1 MCDGLLVGM
10 TGKIV
15 EKGKQDFSIAYF
27 MVALAMIFILQYAL
41 LTKQVETIS
50 YSQFKALVKKS
61 QVAELVVRDKTING
75 SIKVDGL
82 KEIFSPEKIKELGE
96 GATKPLP
103 FLVVRVEDQ
112 RLTAELEAAG
122 VPFKG
127 EVTSDWLPTVLS
139 WVVPII
145 LFFVLWNFLI
155 NRMGGGVGGGLM
167 QIGKSKAKVYIEK
180 STGVTFA
187 DVAGIDEA
195 EEELIE
201 VVDFLKHPEKYQR
214 LGGHIPK
221 GVLLVGPP
229 GTGKTLLAR
238 AVAGEAGV
246 PFFSISGSDF
256 VEMFVGVGAARVRD
270 LFSQAAE
277 HAPSIIF
284 IDELDALGKARGMS
298 MLTSHDEREQTLNQ
312 LLAEMDGFDPNKG
325 VMMMAA
331 TNRPEILDPALLRPG
346 RFDRQVLVD
355 RPDVKGREK
364 ILQLH
369 AKKIKLSPAVD
380 LSIIAAKTPG
390 FVGAD
395 LANIVN
401 EAALLAARQGKEAV
415 EMTDFD
421 EAIERVV
428 AGLQKKSRVM
438 SPKEKKTVAYHES
451 GHALVAELVPG
462 ADPVSKI
469 SIIPRGMAALGYT
482 QQTPTEDRYLMTKS
496 ELLARVYVLLGGRV
510 AEEMIFNDVSTG
522 AQNDLQRA
530 TEIARTM
537 VTQFGMSEKLGLV
550 SLEGPRQPLFL
561 PVPMQST
568 KEYSDD
574 TARVIDAE
582 VKQILTEAH
591 EKVTETL
598 ATHRNALEEL
608 AQLLLKKEVVERP
621 ELQAILK
628 VVSIDRAK
636 DRKKSIGAPEG
647 EGTAIS
653 KE

>member
-1 MCDGLLVGM
+1 MSKKRQALWVG
-10 TGKIV
+10 
-15 EKGKQDFSIAYF
+15 Y
-27 MVALAMIFILQYAL
+27 FILAASLMLVVPYFL
-41 LTKQVETIS
+41 PKLSEPLS
-50 YSQFKALVKKS
+50 YSQFKLLLKHG
-61 QVAELVVRDKTING
+61 QLTEVVVHDKTISG
-75 SIKVDGL
+75 AIKVEGI
-82 KEIFSPEKIKELGE
+82 KEVFSPEKIKELGDRAK
-96 GATKPLP
+96 GPLS
-103 FLVVRVEDQ
+103 FVVVRVEDA
-112 RLTAELEAAG
+112 RLTTELEEVG

-127 EVTSDWLPTVLS
+127 ETTSDWLSSALS
-139 WVVPII
+139 WLMPII
-145 LFFVLWNFLI
+145 VFFALWALLF
-155 NRMGGGVGGGLM
+155 NRIGGTGGGLM
-167 QIGKSKAKVYIEK
+167 QIGKSRAKVYIEEK
-180 STGVTFA
+180 TGVSFA
-187 DVAGIDEA
+187 DVEGIDEA

-201 VVDFLKHPEKYQR
+201 FLKHPEKYQR
-214 LGGHIPK
+214 LGGHLPK

-246 PFFSISGSDF
+246 PFFSISGSNF

-270 LFSQAAE
+270 LFAQAVE

-284 IDELDALGKARGMS
+284 IDELDALGKARGIN
-298 MLTSHDEREQTLNQ
+298 MLSSHDEREQTLNQ

-325 VMMMAA
+325 VIMMAA

-380 LSIIAAKTPG
+380 LGLIAAKTPG

-401 EAALLAARQGKEAV
+401 EAALLAARQGKDAV
-415 EMTDFD
+415 EMADFD
-421 EAIERVV
+421 EAIERIV

-438 SPKEKKTVAYHES
+438 NPKEKKTVAYHES

-469 SIIPRGMAALGYT
+469 SIIPRGIAALGYT
-482 QQTPTEDRYLMTKS
+482 QQTPTEDRYLMTRS

-510 AEEMIFNDVSTG
+510 AEEMVFDDVSTG

-530 TEIARTM
+530 TEIVRTM
-537 VTQFGMSEKLGLV
+537 VTQFGMSDRLGLV
-550 SLEGPRQPLFL
+550 SLEGPRTPLFL
-561 PVPMQST
+561 PVPMQSG
-568 KEYSDD
+568 KEYSED

-582 VKQILTEAH
+582 VKQILTDAH
-591 EKVTETL
+591 EKVRTTL
-598 ATHRNALEEL
+598 AAHRSALEEL

-636 DRKKSIGAPEG
+636 EKKKSLEAAEANEG
-647 EGTAIS
+647 RVQSDS
-653 KE
+653 KALSDG

>member
-1 MCDGLLVGM
+1 M
-10 TGKIV
+10 
-15 EKGKQDFSIAYF
+15 EKKSADFSIIYLL
-27 MVALAMIFILQYAL
+27 VALSLMFVGQYFL
-41 LTKQVETIS
+41 LTPQLETIS
-50 YSQFKALVKKS
+50 YSQFKILVKKG
-61 QVAELVVRDKTING
+61 QVTEVVLRERTISG
-75 SIKVDGL
+75 SLKSEGL
-82 KEIFSPEKIKELGE
+82 KEIFTAEKIKELGE
-96 GATKPLP
+96 AAKKPLA
-103 FLVVRVEDQ
+103 FQTVRVDDP
-112 RLTAELEAAG
+112 RLTADLEEAG
-122 VPFKG
+122 IAFKG
-127 EVTSDWLPTVLS
+127 EATNEWLPTVLS
-139 WVVPII
+139 WIVPIA
-145 LFFVLWNFLI
+145 LFFVFWHFLLG
-155 NRMGGGVGGGLM
+155 RMGGGASGGLM

-180 STGVTFA
+180 STGVSFA
-187 DVAGIDEA
+187 DVEGIEEA
-195 EEELIE
+195 KDELIE
-201 VVDFLKHPEKYQR
+201 VVEFLKHPEKYQR

-221 GVLLVGPP
+221 GVLLIGPP

-246 PFFSISGSDF
+246 PFFSISGADF

-270 LFSQAAE
+270 MFSQAAE

-312 LLAEMDGFDPNKG
+312 LLAEMDGFDSNKG
-325 VMMMAA
+325 VILMAA

-380 LSIIAAKTPG
+380 LSLIAAKTPG

-401 EAALLAARQGKEAV
+401 EAALLAARQGKDAV
-415 EMTDFD
+415 EASDFD

-451 GHALVAELVPG
+451 GHALVAELVPS
-462 ADPVSKI
+462 ADPVAKI
-469 SIIPRGMAALGYT
+469 SIIPRGLAALGYT
-482 QQTPTEDRYLMTKS
+482 QQTPTEDRYLMTRS
-496 ELLARVYVLLGGRV
+496 ELIGRIYVLLGGRV
-510 AEEMIFNDVSTG
+510 AEEMVFEDVSTG

-537 VTQFGMSEKLGLV
+537 VTQFGMSETLGLV

-561 PVPMQST
+561 PIPMQSP

-574 TARVIDAE
+574 TARTIDAE
-582 VKQILTEAH
+582 VKQILTVCHGKVKEILAAH
-591 EKVTETL
+591 
-598 ATHRNALEEL
+598 RPALEEL

-636 DRKKSIGAPEG
+636 DRKKIFSNGDREG
-647 EGTAIS
+647 MGGS